1 MSRTPSAA
9 LGRVLRLLTIVTSV
23 LVAGCGGGGSGG
35 SPADDPGPTPVSGT
49 VSGTAAMGAPIAGAV
64 VTLKDSA
71 NRAVTATT
79 AATGAFTVDTSGL
92 TPPFLLGL
100 PLPGGQRLFSVSTD
114 ASRTATINIT
124 PLTDVVVRSWY
135 GVQGRRADDAFAD
148 PAGVPPPAPA
158 QVRSIAQVLASSL
171 QLPIDASGAPITDP
185 LDLIAKPFTANGAGI
200 DRLLDN
206 TRVTV
211 RSGGADLVL
220 AAGSATQTTALNYTS
235 GTGGITVASTTVNG
249 TRTSSMQSSEV
260 IPVQP
265 AQLAAVEQIAARLNA
280 AAATINAKGA
290 SLTVADLEP
299 FFDASLLDEG
309 RNRAQILAETVED
322 LRMGVTVSM
331 AVERLRLLDLAA
343 GKALVG
349 VRMTVSLN
357 GQTETERDDFE
368 VVRGADGLWRISG
381 DGRVAQVSLQAEGRR
396 NQGRFTGGSGP
407 SINFDV
413 RAPKGTVSSVT
424 VGDGGQNTFAATRG
438 AIEVLPNGLQLDTF
452 FANTGPISGTL
463 PAAGTPL
470 TFVLQTAAGGPVTYT
485 LPLNAFTTELIQI
498 TSPTGTVVPAGALT
512 VAWTLPTT
520 YVVQRTELR
529 ALVYTGDQTQP
540 TSEQCI
546 TEDAV
551 VSPTATSATLVIPS
565 TCNNK
570 PVVEVNLNLATEGAN
585 GERSMVV
592 YQMSLQ
598 R

>member
-9 LGRVLRLLTIVTSV
+9 LGRVLSLLSIVTSV

-35 SPADDPGPTPVSGT
+35 APADDPGPTPVSGT
-49 VSGTAAMGAPIAGAV
+49 VSGTAAMGAPIAGAL

-79 AATGAFTVDTSGL
+79 AASGGFTVDTSGL
-92 TPPFLLGL
+92 TPPFLLQL

-135 GVQGRRADDAFAD
+135 GVQGRVADDAFAD

-171 QLPIDASGAPITDP
+171 QLPIDASGAPIADP
-185 LDLIAKPFTANGAGI
+185 VDLIAKPFAANGTGI

-211 RSGGADLVL
+211 RNGGADLVL
-220 AAGSATQTTALNYTS
+220 AAGSATQTTAVNYTPS
-235 GTGGITVASTTVNG
+235 TGGMTVASTTVNG
-249 TRTSSMQSSEV
+249 TRTSSTQSSDI
-260 IPVQP
+260 IPVQA
-265 AQLAAVEQIAARLNA
+265 AQLAALEQIAARLNA

-290 SLTVADLEP
+290 SLAVADLEP

-309 RNRAQILAETVED
+309 RNRSQMLAETVQD
-322 LRMGVTVSM
+322 LRLGVTVSM

-343 GKALVG
+343 GKALVS
-349 VRMTVSLN
+349 VRMTVSFN
-357 GQTETERDDFE
+357 GQTESERDDFE
-368 VVRGADGLWRISG
+368 VVRGADGQWRISG
-381 DGRVAQVSLQAEGRR
+381 DGRVAQVSLQAEARR
-396 NQGRFTGGSGP
+396 NQGRFTEGSGP
-407 SINFDV
+407 SINVDV
-413 RAPKGTVSSVT
+413 RAPKGTVSAVT
-424 VGDGGQNTFAATRG
+424 VGDGGQNTILATRG
-438 AIEVLPNGLQLDTF
+438 ATEVLPTGLQLDTF
-452 FANTGPISGTL
+452 FANTGPITGTL

-470 TFVLQTAAGGPVTYT
+470 TFTLQTAASGTVTYT

-512 VAWTLPTT
+512 VTWTLPTT
-520 YVVQRTELR
+520 YAVQRTELH

-540 TSEQCI
+540 TSEQCS

-551 VSPTATSATLVIPS
+551 VSPTATSGTLVIPS

-592 YQMSLQ
+592 YQMILQ